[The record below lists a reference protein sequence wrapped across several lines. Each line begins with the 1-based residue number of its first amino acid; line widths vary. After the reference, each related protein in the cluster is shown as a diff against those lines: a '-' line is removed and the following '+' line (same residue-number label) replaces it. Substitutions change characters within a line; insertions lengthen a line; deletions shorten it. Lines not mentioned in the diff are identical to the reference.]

1 MQSGWAEICQ
11 GVPGQSLLHTGSCLR
26 LRQTYLLATC
36 I

>member
-11 GVPGQSLLHTGSCLR
+11 GLPGQSLLHTGLL
-26 LRQTYLLATC
+26 LRQTYLLATG